1 MADAKHV
8 RLAKRRTAAT
18 VMDAMAQFVTATT
31 AEIVTDAKLATVIQA
46 IHARTATLA
55 AMMGRQISH
64 ALTATTAATQGNRA
78 A

>member
-1 MADAKHV
+1 MVAVKRV
-8 RLAKRRTAAT
+8 RLAKHKTAES
-18 VMDAMAQFVTATT
+18 AMAAMDQFATATT
-31 AEIVTDAKLATVIQA
+31 AVLVTDVRSATVIQA

-55 AMMGRQISH
+55 AMMGKESH